1 MQQTLACSLV
11 SFWWVSEDRYHAS
24 QSRHPE
30 YLLES
35 VVGNTVKVSCLLSC
49 LSLGLYGAD
58 SVYLLLHLS
67 QEDQAPAY

>member
-24 QSRHPE
+24 QSGHPE
-30 YLLES
+30 YFLVS